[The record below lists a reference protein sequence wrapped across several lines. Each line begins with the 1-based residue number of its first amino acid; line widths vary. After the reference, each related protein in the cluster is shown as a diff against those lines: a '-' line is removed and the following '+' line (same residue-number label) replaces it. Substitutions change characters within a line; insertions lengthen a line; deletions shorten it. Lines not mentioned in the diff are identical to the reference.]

1 MSDLMLI
8 STALCLPREDV
19 EALSKGR
26 MIVALSSAFINS
38 VKHFSLCPI
47 DKSDSSPTI
56 STNLWA
62 KLECCKIYNDSQDVD
77 KISQITIWSSNAL
90 QKHLQER
97 HKIFL
102 LYLRVY
108 RSNQAVEVPRDRV
121 TLSRV
126 GSFIKLPNHLALID
140 DTPVLSDK
148 VFQQRKQQLINL
160 EFPLHPELEELQ
172 DAVSKL
178 ANNDLLVEE
187 FSRYIQSFLGWTSK
201 PPIKQPDPKLLWINT
216 ISSLGDRSIEEKVG
230 KKNTYEAGTDFENIV
245 RDSLKTIGFK
255 VDEIHQGGAGGI
267 DIFCSQPYPLIGECK
282 CGKSIPGNTAYEL
295 DKLADVHFEKDLK
308 NGIKLIIGPGKPTSQ
323 LSTVVKRRGI
333 SIINPMTL
341 QKLVELQAKHSG
353 SVDLIKLKPYLEF
366 GPTDHKVEQYIEEVL
381 QEIKLR
387 SYLVKLVSDYLQR
400 TSLDDAGV
408 DALHGAYFGSNPPK
422 SLRQEELRE
431 LLIELSS
438 PLTGYLGRKK
448 GSDGSDRFYFLRDL
462 LVD

>member
-1 MSDLMLI
+1 MFI
-8 STALCLPREDV
+8 NTALCLPSADV
-19 EALSKGR
+19 EALKKGR
-26 MIVALSSAFINS
+26 MIVALSSTFINS
-38 VKHFSLCPI
+38 VQHFILCPI
-47 DKSDSSPTI
+47 DTSVSSSI
-56 STNLWA
+56 VSTDLWA
-62 KLECCKIYNDSQDVD
+62 KLELCKIYTDSGDVD
-77 KISQITIWSSNAL
+77 KISQITIWSEDTL
-90 QKHLQER
+90 QKILQER
-97 HKIFL
+97 YKIFL

-108 RSNQAVEVPRDRV
+108 RLNQPIEISRDRV
-121 TLSRV
+121 SPNKA
-126 GSFIKLPNHLALID
+126 GSFIKLPNYIPLVD
-140 DTPVLSDK
+140 DVPVLVDH
-148 VFQQRKQQLINL
+148 VFQQRKQQAINL
-160 EFPLHPELEELQ
+160 EPPPHPELEELQ
-172 DAVSKL
+172 DAVSQL
-178 ANNDLLVEE
+178 DTDDLVED
-187 FSRYIQSFLGWTSK
+187 FNNCIQRFLGWTSK
-201 PPIKQPDPKLLWINT
+201 TLVSQCNPRLAWIST